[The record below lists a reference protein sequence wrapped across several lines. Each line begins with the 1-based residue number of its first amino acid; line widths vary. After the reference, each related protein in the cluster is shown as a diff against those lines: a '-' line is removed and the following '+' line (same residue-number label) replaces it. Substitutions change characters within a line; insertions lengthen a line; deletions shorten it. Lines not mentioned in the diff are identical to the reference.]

1 MSRPDQSIIEG
12 FFPREHLFRAQVLS
26 QAVSHASCMPSSM
39 RERTA
44 GTKAEKPC
52 LPENYPLFAPC
63 YTSTGLRRRADI
75 KIIE

>member
-1 MSRPDQSIIEG
+1 MSRPDQSIIER

-52 LPENYPLFAPC
+52 LPENYPPLCPLLYQYRLAPE
-63 YTSTGLRRRADI
+63 G
-75 KIIE
+75 